1 MNFFGRD
8 LKLDHTGDDVRQV
21 QDQLA
26 QLGVAIP
33 DAERSSGKFGP
44 ATHAAIMNLQG
55 ENGLPLTGVV
65 DSATADL
72 LAHLVQA
79 ASAPEYVVSGHVYA
93 RQRAVVYGLDVFV
106 VDKNA
111 GPDVT
116 LARGVTDQRAG
127 YSLRYSIA
135 SLVGKGKSA
144 PDIQV
149 QVRSADGTLLGE
161 SLVRYN
167 ASASETLD
175 ITLTVAGERHLPS
188 EYETLLAALGAHY
201 TGSLADLQEGN
212 GRSDITYLAN
222 KSGWDARAVALAAL
236 AAQHSR
242 AAAAGTISSTVT
254 GSGAANKNVMAT
266 GLGSVDSAI
275 HVDGAKV
282 PPEYFYALFRAGV
295 PAKPETYFRMDSS
308 ALATL
313 FEKAANQGVVPTTGA
328 AAISD
333 VVQQFQRVGA
343 QVLLTTPIG
352 AGSSP
357 LQEVLFTQVTLNLQ
371 QQQQIAQMYLAYR
384 ANKSEFWAKVE
395 QEFGAEVRARLQVAG
410 KLAWLTVNNAPL
422 MQALY
427 REIGG
432 QGSGVQP
439 LPMSR
444 AAASASASGAGAG
457 FSVPGGAGT
466 SGASTGKS
474 GVESSAASSAG
485 GVTDAVQL
493 VAAGFHKPEKWKK
506 LLTAKIP
513 VPSQIQGAGDQ
524 QRANYAAFLASQL
537 RVSYPTA
544 SVAQMVSAGELPV
557 QKSDAVSAFLST
569 HQADFSIG
577 AQPVEQFIARKQLQ
591 VDADVV
597 SQIKRIQRVQQL
609 TTTDQAMTAL
619 LKSGLDA
626 AYHIVQ
632 QNRAQFVATHAA
644 ELGGAEEA
652 QRVYGKAVQIHGA
665 VLNVAM
671 SYLTGK
677 SSIPLGNTPLPAPGA
692 GIPGSVP
699 PGGSKSLVNS
709 MPHPPG
715 TPLPADTGDVI
726 AYQSL
731 ERLFGSMDFCACE
744 ECRSILSPAAYL
756 VDLLLFTDHAAD
768 GLSNAQSV
776 LLERRPDLQYLPLT
790 CENTNTPLPYVDLV
804 NETMEYYIANNV
816 QPLSLQNYQGHDTGE
831 VSTDDLMASPQNV
844 MDAAYQTLQGAFFPA
859 PLPFHQPLENLRRNF
874 QAFDVP
880 LGLAMER
887 LRKSN
892 DLERGANSYGWRDI
906 LMEKLGLSR
915 QEHRVLTNTDAAL
928 TLRQLYGFDP
938 ATLDADVSDALASA
952 TQYARRVN
960 ISYDDLV
967 ALLETRFINPNVA
980 LLPKLKNLGV
990 NIQAIQQLHDGTLSA
1005 AAFKA
1010 LFPTG
1015 AGTPKPAEYGGN
1027 TADDIVT
1034 WVNNNYANIMNII
1047 TLVDPTLPASG
1058 FDFSQ
1063 AELRY
1068 AKPMANPADKTTR
1081 LTEPDYTRLL
1091 CFIRI
1096 WKKLGWTIEQTD
1108 AALCGLF
1115 RADFVPVQAAD
1126 LNTVAKLDAG
1136 FLQLL
1141 PRLGLLQRVISKL
1154 NLKVARDLSSLL
1166 ACWAGIGTVGE
1177 HSLYQQMFLN
1187 PAMVARDTIF
1197 ADNGYGE
1204 YLTDATV
1211 KLSDHAE
1218 AVRGAFNLTGDE
1230 FNQIIAAQ
1238 PNGVFALT
1246 GGANTPIALT
1256 LPNLS
1261 VIFRFGWL
1269 ARQLHISVR
1278 ELILFRSMTGLDPF
1292 AAPVLNAGNP
1302 VSAPME
1308 QFIDFIQLLKAR
1320 GLKTA
1325 AALYLMWNQDLSG
1338 KSAPTQAQ
1346 ITEFARTLRGNF
1358 ADIDAQFAA
1367 QEDPNGDVL
1376 RARMTLVYG
1385 QETSDAFFALLN
1397 NTISFD
1403 VPYTNPTPA
1412 LLPAI
1417 VAIDSQLTYDDFR
1430 RRLSHTGLLAKPTHD
1445 ALVALAGTPA
1455 GFGAAVD
1462 ALYASSQ
1469 DALGSFFARYPEL
1482 KPIYDSFALL
1492 ENTITYEV
1500 PYTNPTPALL
1510 PAIVAVDAQL
1520 AYDNVRQRLSHTGIL
1535 TAAMGDALKAV
1546 PGIPAGFADAVD
1558 ALYARSQAT
1567 LQSALLAMFS
1577 PLLANLRKREQALER
1592 LATAAS
1598 LDVPSATTLLAPD
1611 AAPWPLHANGD
1622 VTKPVLQDVLA
1633 VGTPGFAVSF
1643 YDRNTATGIV
1653 NATVAAEPL
1662 LDYSPTNG
1670 HPLRVNAAAPG
1681 NPISGIWDGMLETP
1695 DAGYYNLVVEADAGA
1710 NVTVRFDNQALALV
1724 QNATVWRN
1732 QDPLPLTAGKL
1743 YAVTITV
1750 QNVTNLV
1757 RVQWENQK
1765 RSREVIPARYLYPST
1780 VLAPFGDAYIRF
1792 LKVATLMTSLQLTAN
1807 EMAHFAV
1814 DPDFQSPNFP
1824 VANDNWP
1831 NALATTADP
1840 AAAVAAAL
1848 LPPLVALLD
1857 YARIKSELGVADESL
1872 LACLVD
1878 PVTATQQQS
1887 SLLFTLTLWNRDSLS
1902 AVLTLFTGGANFN
1915 QLLHFAMFRS
1925 VYDAF
1930 ALIQAIGISASKLI
1944 AATTNDPA
1952 ASAVRDFQ
1960 SSLRARYSTE
1970 DWRSL
1975 ITPINNDLRI
1985 LQRDALVAYILQQMQ
2000 MNPASAHID
2009 TPDKLFEYFLMDV
2022 EMEACM
2028 QTSRVRFALSTVQ
2041 LFIERILL
2049 NLEPR
2054 VSQNSIDPDRW
2065 KWMKRYR
2072 VWEANRKVFLFP
2084 ENWLEPELRDDK
2096 SPIFKEIESRLLQSD
2111 ITDDAAEEAL
2121 LTYLSRL
2128 SEVAKLEP
2136 CGMYVE
2142 ENGLTPDNNTVHVVA
2157 RSAGAHRKYYYRRR
2171 EAGYWTPW
2179 EQIKL
2184 EIEDNPIIPVVWQN
2198 RLLLFWLKI
2207 FKQAP
2212 LVMGNQTAPAG
2223 DPTFSSLKM
2232 SDVQTNAKTNADANA
2247 RVNVQAV
2254 LYWSEFHNGQ
2264 WQAPMTSDINQPLD
2278 LGSYAPQGVGA
2289 FDRSWLDLISDPMQ
2303 IDELP
2308 DQQLRISVMNGNA
2321 RGAFLLYN
2329 THTLPDQYASRD
2341 TPLSMEERSFAT
2353 DGDFE
2358 GLYIQ
2363 HIPAQPDQTLT
2374 RIILQNAPFFSLVSP
2389 LHPVSNQWDMPFF
2402 FADQRNVFYVTTTEQ
2417 SVWVPDD
2424 TGIGVVYDPGVWA
2437 TVNVPPLVLQAEAQ
2451 VPPRYWGDGGPIGPD
2466 PAPDVT
2472 KINFVRQFVSE
2483 DAYISRGLGTTMT
2496 VQFNGTT
2503 FGPSG
2508 AATKANQGEVLVHD

>member
-1 MNFFGRD
+1 MNLFGRD
-8 LKLDHTGDDVRQV
+8 LKLNQIGDDARQ
-21 QDQLA
+21 
-26 QLGVAIP
+26 
-33 DAERSSGKFGP
+33 
-44 ATHAAIMNLQG
+44 
-55 ENGLPLTGVV
+55 
-65 DSATADL
+65 
-72 LAHLVQA
+72 
-79 ASAPEYVVSGHVYA
+79 YVVSGRVYA
-93 RQRAVVYGLDVFV
+93 RQRAGVNGLNVFV

-111 GPDVT
+111 GPDVA
-116 LARGVTDQRAG
+116 LARGVTDERAA

-135 SLVGKGKSA
+135 PLVRKGKSA

-149 QVRSADGTLLGE
+149 QVRAADGTLLGE
-161 SLVRYN
+161 SVVRYN

-175 ITLTVAGERHLPS
+175 ITLTEAGEAHLPS
-188 EYETLLAALGAHY
+188 EHETLLAALGAHY

-242 AAAAGTISSTVT
+242 AAAAGTVFSTSGNVT
-254 GSGAANKNVMAT
+254 AT
-266 GLGSVDSAI
+266 GLGSVDSASRA
-275 HVDGAKV
+275 DGAKV

-295 PAKPETYFRMDSS
+295 PARPETYFRMDGH
-308 ALATL
+308 TL
-313 FEKAANQGVVPTTGA
+313 STIWQKAAEQGVIPTTSA
-328 AAISD
+328 RAIPE

-343 QVLLTTPIG
+343 QMLLTTPIV

-357 LQEVLFTQVTLNLQ
+357 LQKVLFSQVALTTEQ
-371 QQQQIAQMYLAYR
+371 QQQFAQMYLAYR
-384 ANKSEFWAKVE
+384 ANKSEFWEKVG

-410 KLAWLTVNNAPL
+410 KLAWLTINNAPL
-422 MQALY
+422 MQALHQ
-427 REIGG
+427 EIGG

-439 LPMSR
+439 PMSR
-444 AAASASASGAGAG
+444 EAAPGSASGTGAG
-457 FSVPGGAGT
+457 SMLGGAGN
-466 SGASTGKS
+466 
-474 GVESSAASSAG
+474 SAAG
-485 GVTDAVQL
+485 GGISDPVQL
-493 VAAGFHKPEKWKK
+493 VAAGFHKSEKWNE
-506 LLTAKIP
+506 LLTANIP
-513 VPSQIQGAGDQ
+513 VPSLIQGATAEEK
-524 QRANYAAFLASQL
+524 RANYAAFLASQL
-537 RVSYPTA
+537 RVGYPTA
-544 SVAQMVSAGELPV
+544 SVAQMVSAGELLV
-557 QKSDAVSAFLST
+557 EKSDAVSAFLST
-569 HQADFSIG
+569 HQADLSIA
-577 AQPVEQFIARKQLQ
+577 AQPVEQFISCKQLQ

-619 LKSGLDA
+619 LHKGPDS
-626 AYHIVQ
+626 AYQIVQ
-632 QNRAQFVATHAA
+632 QNRDQFVAAHAA

-652 QRVYGKAVQIHGA
+652 QRVYGKAVQIHGV

-692 GIPGSVP
+692 GNPGSVP
-699 PGGSKSLVNS
+699 VGGSRSYVNS

-715 TPLPADTGDVI
+715 APGSGPGTPIPADVGDVV

-731 ERLFGSMDFCACE
+731 EKLFGSMDFCACE

-756 VDLLLFTDHAAD
+756 VDLLFFTDHAAD
-768 GLSNAQSV
+768 GMSNAQSV

-790 CENTNTPLPYVDLV
+790 CENTNTALPYVDLV

-816 QPLSLQNYQGHDTGE
+816 QPLSLKDYQGHDTGAI
-831 VSTDDLMASPQNV
+831 STDDLMASPQYV
-844 MDAAYQTLQGAFFPA
+844 IDTAYQTLQGAFFPA

-874 QAFDVP
+874 QTFNVP

-892 DLERGANSYGWRDI
+892 DLERGANPYAWRDI
-906 LMEKLGLSR
+906 LMEDLGLSR
-915 QEHRVLTNTDAAL
+915 QEHRVLTNTDAAF
-928 TLRQLYGFDP
+928 TFKQLYGFDL
-938 ATLDADVSDALASA
+938 ATTDADVSDALASVQ
-952 TQYARRVN
+952 QYARRVN
-960 ISYDDLV
+960 VSYADLV

-980 LLPKLKNLGV
+980 LLPKLKKLGV
-990 NIQAIQQLHDGTLSA
+990 NIQAIQQLHDGTMSA
-1005 AAFKA
+1005 AA
-1010 LFPTG
+1010 FPTG
-1015 AGTPKPAEYGGN
+1015 AGEPDPAEYGGN
-1027 TADDIVT
+1027 NADDIVT

-1081 LTEPDYTRLL
+1081 PSEADYTRLL
-1091 CFIRI
+1091 RFIRI
-1096 WKKLGWTIEQTD
+1096 WKTLGWTIEQTD
-1108 AALCGLF
+1108 AALCALF
-1115 RADFVPVQAAD
+1115 RADFAPVQSAD
-1126 LNTVAKLDAG
+1126 LNTVANLDAG

-1141 PRLGLLQRVISKL
+1141 PRLGVLQRIIRKL

-1187 PAMVARDTIF
+1187 PAMVARDAIF

-1204 YLTDATV
+1204 HLTDATV

-1238 PNGVFALT
+1238 PNGVFTLT

-1269 ARQLHISVR
+1269 ARQLRISVP

-1292 AAPVLNAGNP
+1292 AAPTLNAGNP

-1308 QFIDFIQLLKAR
+1308 EFIDFIQLLKAR

-1325 AALYLMWNQDLSG
+1325 AALYLMWNHDLSG

-1376 RARMTLVYG
+1376 RARVTLVYG

-1417 VAIDSQLTYDDFR
+1417 VALDSQLTYDEFR
-1430 RRLSHTGLLAKPTHD
+1430 HRLSHTGLLPTATHD
-1445 ALVALAGTPA
+1445 ALVVLAGIPA
-1455 GFGAAVD
+1455 GFPAAVD
-1462 ALYASSQ
+1462 ALYAKSQ
-1469 DALGSFFARYPEL
+1469 DALESFFARYLEL
-1482 KPIYDSFALL
+1482 QPIYDSFALL

-1520 AYDNVRQRLSHTGIL
+1520 AYDNVRHRLSHTGVL
-1535 TAAMGDALKAV
+1535 TAAMRDALKAV

-1598 LDVPSATTLLAPD
+1598 LDVPSAKTLLAPD

-1643 YDRNTATGIV
+1643 YDRNTATGAV

-1681 NPISGIWDGMLETP
+1681 NPISGIWNGMLETP
-1695 DAGYYNLVVEADAGA
+1695 DAGYYNLVIEADAA
-1710 NVTVRFDNQALALV
+1710 AKVTVQFDNQTLAPV
-1724 QNATVWRN
+1724 QNGTVWRN
-1732 QDPLPLTAGKL
+1732 QDPLQLTAGKL

-1750 QNVTNLV
+1750 QNVTNVV
-1757 RVQWENQK
+1757 RVQWETQR

-1780 VLAPFGDAYIRF
+1780 VLAPFGDAYLRF
-1792 LKVATLMTSLQLTAN
+1792 LKVATLMTSLKLTAN

-1840 AAAVAAAL
+1840 AEAVAAAL
-1848 LPPLVALLD
+1848 LPPFTALLD
-1857 YARIKSELGVADESL
+1857 YARIKSELGVSDESL

-1878 PVTATQQQS
+1878 PVKATQQQS
-1887 SLLFTLTLWNRDSLS
+1887 SLLFTLTLWSRDSLS

-1915 QLLHFAMFRS
+1915 QLQHFAMFRRVS
-1925 VYDAF
+1925 DAF
-1930 ALIQAIGISASKLI
+1930 ALIEAIDISASNLI

-2009 TPDKLFEYFLMDV
+2009 TPNKLFEYFLMDV

-2041 LFIERILL
+2041 LFIERVLL

-2054 VSQNSIDPDRW
+2054 VSQNSINADRW

-2096 SPIFKEIESRLLQSD
+2096 SPIFKEIESKLLQSD
-2111 ITDDAAEEAL
+2111 ITDDAAQEAL

-2212 LVMGNQTAPAG
+2212 LVMGQQTAPQG
-2223 DPTFSSLKM
+2223 DPSFSSLTM
-2232 SDVQTNAKTNADANA
+2232 SALQSNAKTNAASNA

-2264 WQAPMTSDINQPLD
+2264 WQDPMTSDINQPLD
-2278 LGSYAPQGVGA
+2278 LGSYAPQGAGA
-2289 FDRSWLDLISDPMQ
+2289 FNRSWLYLISDPMQ

-2308 DQQLRISVMNGNA
+2308 DQQLRISVMNGNSS
-2321 RGAFLLYN
+2321 GAFLLYN
-2329 THTLPDQYASRD
+2329 THTLPDLQAIRGY
-2341 TPLSMEERSFAT
+2341 PLSMQERTFAT
-2353 DGDFE
+2353 DGTDFE
-2358 GLYIQ
+2358 GLYTQ
-2363 HIPAQPDQTLT
+2363 HIPAQNDQTLPRT
-2374 RIILQNAPFFSLVSP
+2374 ILQNSPFFSVVTP
-2389 LHPVSNQWDMPFF
+2389 LQPVSSQWDMPFF
-2402 FADQRNVFYVTTTEQ
+2402 FADQRNVFYVTTKEQ
-2417 SVWVPDD
+2417 PVWVQDD
-2424 TGIGVVYDPGVWA
+2424 PGIGVVYDPGVST

-2466 PAPDVT
+2466 PGPDVA
-2472 KINFVRQFVSE
+2472 KINPVRQFISE
-2483 DAYISRGLGTTMT
+2483 DAYISRGLGTTKT
-2496 VQFNGTT
+2496 VQFDGMK

-2508 AATKANQGEVLVHD
+2508 ALTKVREAEAPPVGD